1 MYPVKIPAIIKPFA
15 KDLLWSVD
23 TKEKI
28 LYLTFDDGPIPGV
41 TDKVLDTL
49 KEHNAKATFF
59 CLGRNVELHQDL
71 FERLIDE
78 GHTVG
83 NHSYN
88 HPDGWKTPLITY
100 TKNALQT
107 DKIFKATF
115 FRPPYGRITMAQSA
129 MLKKRFRIVMWHVI
143 SGDFDQ
149 SISKEKCLENVLNNS
164 EKGSIVVFHDSL
176 KASPNMH
183 YALEGTLKHFA
194 ELGYRFDVLPQ

>member
-41 TDKVLDTL
+41 TDKALDTL
-49 KEHNAKATFF
+49 KEYDAKATFF
-59 CLGRNVELHQDL
+59 CLGKNVEMHPGL
-71 FERLIDE
+71 FQRILDE

-88 HPDGWKTPLITY
+88 HPDGWKTPLISY
-100 TKNALQT
+100 VKNALQT
-107 DKIFKATF
+107 DKIFKTPL

-143 SGDFDQ
+143 SGDFDLT
-149 SISKEKCLENVLNNS
+149 ISKEKCLQNVLGNS

-176 KASPNMH
+176 KAAPNMH
-183 YALEGTLKHFA
+183 FALEGTLKHFA
-194 ELGYRFDVLPQ
+194 ASGYRFHAIN